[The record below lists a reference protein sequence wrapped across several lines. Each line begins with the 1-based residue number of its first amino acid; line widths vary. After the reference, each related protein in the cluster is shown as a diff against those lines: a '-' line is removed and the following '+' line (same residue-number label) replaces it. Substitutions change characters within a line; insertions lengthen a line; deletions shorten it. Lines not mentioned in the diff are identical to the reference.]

1 MNRQRTEAGKPLG
14 ERHQPSDGQAD
25 KTPERSRAM
34 DAVHEIVERRPS
46 RGAASP
52 AGNGV
57 GKAMEA
63 VREVVNEEK
72 E

>member
-14 ERHQPSDGQAD
+14 ERHHPSDGQAD
-25 KTPERSRAM
+25 KTPDRSRAM

-46 RGAASP
+46 QGTASR
-52 AGNGV
+52 ARNHV

-63 VREVVNEEK
+63 IREVVNEEK